1 MKIPQNP
8 QISADV
14 MEKFLS
20 GEKPPVKTTKAYS
33 SADKKAVTD
42 KKAVKMYNVP
52 FPPAVHKQAKIN
64 ALNEG
69 ISLAEYLIRAVAE
82 ANERYKKV
90 GDING

>member
-1 MKIPQNP
+1 
-8 QISADV
+8 
-14 MEKFLS
+14 
-20 GEKPPVKTTKAYS
+20 
-33 SADKKAVTD
+33 
-42 KKAVKMYNVP
+42 MYNVP

>member
-33 SADKKAVTD
+33 SAD